1 MFRSYE
7 YDDSKHRLISPAG
20 TMTNEECPRE
30 GRGAAVYQSCEPQQ
44 LKLDMS
50 TWPPGHLTVQ
60 HIIRSTQCRLH
71 RGDHSRVVSHL

>member
-44 LKLDMS
+44 LKVDVFNCPTHHQIYTM
-50 TWPPGHLTVQ
+50 
-60 HIIRSTQCRLH
+60 QCWLWGITLGWFH
-71 RGDHSRVVSHL
+71 TCNAVL